1 MNKLVVFAL
10 FALDKLG
17 DVIFIGAYFNLCF
30 CCCLLGVK

>member
-1 MNKLVVFAL
+1 MNKLVV

-30 CCCLLGVK
+30 CCLLGVK